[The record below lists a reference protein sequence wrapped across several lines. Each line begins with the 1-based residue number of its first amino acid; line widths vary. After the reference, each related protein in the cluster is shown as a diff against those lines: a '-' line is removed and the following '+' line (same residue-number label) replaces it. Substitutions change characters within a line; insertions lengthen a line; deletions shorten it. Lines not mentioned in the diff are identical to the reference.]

1 MNRKHL
7 SWTLLMLANVL
18 AFGVLGFYQTGGAAP
33 PQTAQPPFQNAV
45 EQRQEMSRELK
56 EITALL
62 KEQNALLRDGA
73 KKTPIHDSRQ
83 K

>member
-7 SWTLLMLANVL
+7 SWTLLILANVL
-18 AFGVLGFYQTGGAAP
+18 AFGVLGFYQTSGAAP
-33 PQTAQPPFQNAV
+33 QTSPPPFQNAV
-45 EQRQEMSRELK
+45 EQRQEMIRELK